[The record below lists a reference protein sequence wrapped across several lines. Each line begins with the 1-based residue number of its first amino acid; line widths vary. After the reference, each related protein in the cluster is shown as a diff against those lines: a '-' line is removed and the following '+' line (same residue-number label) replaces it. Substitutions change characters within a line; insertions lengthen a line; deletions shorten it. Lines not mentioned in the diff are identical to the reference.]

1 MIRRRK
7 FITLLGGAA
16 AAWPIAAGAQQGERV
31 RRIGV
36 LVPFGESDP
45 VLLTRV
51 TVFRDAL
58 AELGW
63 VEGRNLRVDY
73 RWAGDAGKLPGYAAE
88 LIAVMP
94 DAIFVI
100 GPEPA
105 AALQRATRTVPIV
118 FSNVSDPI
126 GAGLISSLAQ
136 PGGNITGFASQEV
149 ALGAKRLELLKQIAP
164 HVTRVACISDP
175 STPAWSGF
183 FAEVETA
190 APSLGLIVSAAPIRD
205 AADIE
210 ATIDAF
216 AREPN
221 GGLIAFT
228 SQAVVAHRDK
238 IIALANQ
245 HRLPAVYGFR
255 YFVAAGGLASYG
267 INSIAPTCS
276 AASYVDRI
284 LKGEAPGDLPI
295 QFATKYELV
304 INLKTAKVLGLDP
317 PIYLLARTDE
327 VIE

>member
-1 MIRRRK
+1 MRRRE

-45 VLLTRV
+45 VLRTRV

-164 HVTRVACISDP
+164 HVIRVACISDP
-175 STPAWSGF
+175 STPTWPGF
-183 FAEVETA
+183 FAEVEAA

-205 AADIE
+205 AAERWPHSVD
-210 ATIDAF
+210 
-216 AREPN
+216 EP
-221 GGLIAFT
+221 
-228 SQAVVAHRDK
+228 SRCRSSRQDHRT
-238 IIALANQ
+238 
-245 HRLPAVYGFR
+245 R
-255 YFVAAGGLASYG
+255 YT
-267 INSIAPTCS
+267 APLTC
-276 AASYVDRI
+276 
-284 LKGEAPGDLPI
+284 DLWVPV
-295 QFATKYELV
+295 LCRGRW
-304 INLKTAKVLGLDP
+304 LGLLRGRPD
-317 PIYLLARTDE
+317 
-327 VIE
+327 

>member
-1 MIRRRK
+1 MRRRE
-7 FITLLGGAA
+7 FIALLGGAA
-16 AAWPIAAGAQQGERV
+16 VAWPLAARAQQPDRG

-45 VLLTRV
+45 VLRTRV

-63 VEGRNLRVDY
+63 VEGRNLRIDY

-100 GPEPA
+100 GPEAA
-105 AALQRATRTVPIV
+105 AALQRATRTLPIV
-118 FSNVSDPI
+118 FANISDPI

-164 HVTRVACISDP
+164 HVTRVACISDS
-175 STPAWSGF
+175 STPTWPGF
-183 FAEVETA
+183 FAEVEAA

-221 GGLIAFT
+221 GGLIVLT
-228 SQAVVAHRDK
+228 SQTVVAHRDR
-238 IIALANQ
+238 IIALAIR
-245 HRLPAVYGFR
+245 HRLPAIYGFQ

-267 INSIAPTCS
+267 VDPIEFSRG

-284 LKGEAPGDLPI
+284 LKGEVPGDLPI
-295 QFATKYELV
+295 QFATKYKLV

>member
-1 MIRRRK
+1 MMRRRE
-7 FITLLGGAA
+7 FIALLGGAA
-16 AAWPIAAGAQQGERV
+16 ASWPLSAHAQQSERV

-45 VLLTRV
+45 VLRTRV

-63 VEGRNLRVDY
+63 VEGRNLRIDY
-73 RWAGDAGKLPGYAAE
+73 GWAGDAGKLPGYAAE

-100 GPEPA
+100 GPEAA

-118 FSNVSDPI
+118 FANISDPI
-126 GAGLISSLAQ
+126 GAGLISTLTQ

-164 HVTRVACISDP
+164 HVIRVACISDP
-175 STPAWSGF
+175 STPTWPGF
-183 FAEVETA
+183 FAEVEAA

-221 GGLIAFT
+221 GGLIVLT
-228 SQAVVAHRDK
+228 SQAIVAHRDR
-238 IIALANQ
+238 IIALAIR
-245 HRLPAVYGFR
+245 HRLPAVYGFQ

-267 INSIAPTCS
+267 VDPIEFSRG

-284 LKGEAPGDLPI
+284 LKGEVPGTLPI
-295 QFATKYELV
+295 QFATKYKLV